1 MDEISIIQSN
11 HIPLSFLT
19 GKDAYSLYNKGWG
32 YSFVYSLQEV
42 RDIYLAIQKYKY
54 INLGQ
59 FTDEYVIPHIPN
71 VGVAWNKRRVL
82 EILNA
87 LVNFGL
93 LTPQY
98 ELTNTVHLFEDYQIG
113 KPIDDNDNKIFRR
126 IFFSYH
132 RFRDFS
138 SLYLPIDNNYSN
150 IEEVLLNNSMPL
162 FSFGSERKYTDSFL
176 KRSKII
182 LIYIIYQNII
192 KIMRK

>member
-32 YSFVYSLQEV
+32 YSFVYSLEEV

-54 INLGQ
+54 INLSQ
-59 FTDEYVIPHIPN
+59 FTDEYVTPHIPN

-98 ELTNTVHLFEDYQIG
+98 ELRSTVQIFEDSQIG
-113 KPIDDNDNKIFRR
+113 KPINDNDNKIFRR
-126 IFFSYH
+126 VFFYV
-132 RFRDFS
+132 
-138 SLYLPIDNNYSN
+138 
-150 IEEVLLNNSMPL
+150 IEIGMYVEFYCRVLNR
-162 FSFGSERKYTDSFL
+162 SESEKF
-176 KRSKII
+176 
-182 LIYIIYQNII
+182 
-192 KIMRK
+192 

>member
-87 LVNFGL
+87 LVNL
-93 LTPQY
+93 
-98 ELTNTVHLFEDYQIG
+98 V
-113 KPIDDNDNKIFRR
+113 
-126 IFFSYH
+126 
-132 RFRDFS
+132 
-138 SLYLPIDNNYSN
+138 YS
-150 IEEVLLNNSMPL
+150 LLNMN
-162 FSFGSERKYTDSFL
+162 
-176 KRSKII
+176 
-182 LIYIIYQNII
+182 
-192 KIMRK
+192 